1 MSDRGGPIVVGVD
14 IGGTKMGAGLVASD
28 GALLDHLER
37 RTPTESQAA
46 LLAGLEEAV
55 QSLVDRSPVAAIGVG
70 VPSRVDQ
77 VAHRVVGSVHIPLEG
92 IDLAGHLSSHFR
104 LPAAVDNDANVA
116 TVAEWQLGAG
126 RGTSDMVM
134 LTLGTGIGGGLI
146 LGSRPYRGTRGAGV
160 ELGHMVVDADGPPCG
175 GSCPGNGHFETYV
188 SGRAAD
194 LKARELGLADGHALV
209 AAAGSGNGAAVAA
222 LARLGRLLGAG
233 LVTIV
238 NVFEPELI
246 VVGGGF
252 GAAAGEL
259 VLAPARAVVAE
270 QALQPGRDAVRV
282 VHAELGPEAG
292 VVGAGLLALE
302 ALDPGT

>member
-1 MSDRGGPIVVGVD
+1 MSESTAPVVVGVD
-14 IGGTKMGAGLVASD
+14 VGGTKMGAGLVASD
-28 GALLDHLER
+28 GALLDHVDR
-37 RTPTESQAA
+37 RTPTESQAD
-46 LLAGLEEAV
+46 LLSALEETV
-55 QSLVDRSPVAAIGVG
+55 QSLVERGQVAAIGVG

-77 VAHRVVGSVHIPLEG
+77 VARRVIGSVHIPLEG
-92 IDLAGHLSSHFR
+92 VDLSGHLSSRFG
-104 LPAAVDNDANVA
+104 LPAVVDNDGNVA
-116 TVAEWQLGAG
+116 AVAEWKLGAG
-126 RGTSDMVM
+126 RGASNMAM

-146 LGSRPYRGTRGAGV
+146 LEGRPYRGSRGAGV

-175 GSCPGNGHFETYV
+175 GSCPGNGHFETFV

-209 AAAGSGNGAAVAA
+209 DAATGGNEAAVAA

-252 GAAAGEL
+252 GAAGEL
-259 VLAPARAVVAE
+259 ILGPARTVVGE
-270 QALQPGRDAVRV
+270 QALQPGRDAVRIV
-282 VHAELGPEAG
+282 RAELGPEAG
-292 VVGAGLLALE
+292 VVGAGLIALE
-302 ALDPGT
+302 ALGRDT